1 MMMRRI
7 FPAAPVASAL
17 LYLLLTSGALAQR
30 WPTHPVTVVVPFTA
44 GTTSDV
50 VARAMVDHL
59 AREFGQP
66 FVIDNRGGAGGNI
79 GAGIVAK
86 AKPDGHT
93 LLLATTGPA
102 ATNKLMYKDLPFD
115 SQRDFAPIVLVGK
128 SPVIIVA
135 RPDFPAKSLK
145 EMIDYAKANPDK
157 VTSGFPGNGTL
168 GHVTGELLQQ
178 RAQIKLT
185 YTQYRGSTA
194 IMTDLLGGHIDTGM
208 DSMAAYVPNVK
219 QGKLKALAIAAA
231 SRWPGLPDVP
241 TVAESGLPGFEASVW
256 YALLAPAK
264 TPGEIVSKLNAAG
277 NAFVMSPHAKETF
290 ESLGIV
296 PAGGTPEDL
305 KAFIAAEV
313 EKWAPIVKA
322 ANITF

>member
-1 MMMRRI
+1 MLMRRI
-7 FPAAPVASAL
+7 LARATLASAAVF
-17 LYLLLTSGALAQR
+17 LLTGAGALAQS
-30 WPTHPVTVVVPFTA
+30 WPTHSVNVVVPFTA
-44 GTTSDV
+44 STTSDV
-50 VARAMVDHL
+50 VARALVDDL
-59 AREFGQP
+59 ARNLGQP

-86 AKPDGHT
+86 AKPDGYT

-115 SQRDFAPIVLVGK
+115 SQRDFAPIVLIGK

-135 RPDFPAKSLK
+135 RPDLPAKSLK
-145 EMIDYAKANPDK
+145 QLIDYAKANPDK
-157 VTSGFPGNGTL
+157 LTAGYPGNGTL

-178 RAQIKLT
+178 RAQIRFSH
-185 YTQYRGSTA
+185 TQYRGSAA
-194 IMTDLLGGHIDTGM
+194 IMTDLLGGHIDIGM

-219 QGKLKALAIAAA
+219 EGKLKALAIGAAT
-231 SRWPGLPDVP
+231 RWPGLPDVP
-241 TVAESGLPGFEASVW
+241 TAAESGLAGFEASVW

-264 TPGEIVSKLNAAG
+264 TPADIIAKLNAAT
-277 NAFVMSPHAKETF
+277 NAFIGSPQAKEMF
-290 ESLGIV
+290 GGLGIV
-296 PAGGTPEDL
+296 AAGGSPDDL

-313 EKWAPIVKA
+313 EKWAPIVRA